1 MKNGTGLDLIADGA
15 SKRNDATFQSLEAER
30 SEEAPS
36 ATPTEGGLEVQPR
49 KRRNLS
55 RSEKLRILRE
65 YEALGSGQKGLFL
78 RQQGIYS
85 SNINAWRK
93 LRDQKY
99 LESAPKRGRKA
110 KEINPLSKE
119 LAETQRQLKKAQN
132 RLELLEKVIEVQKKI
147 SEITGIPLKVIDFDE
162 ID

>member
-1 MKNGTGLDLIADGA
+1 M
-15 SKRNDATFQSLEAER
+15 
-30 SEEAPS
+30 
-36 ATPTEGGLEVQPR
+36 EVQPR

-55 RSEKLRILRE
+55 RAEKLRILRE
-65 YEALGSGQKGLFL
+65 YEALSNGGKGLFL

-110 KEINPLSKE
+110 KEANPLSKE
-119 LAETQRQLKKAQN
+119 LAEAQRLVQKLQRRN
-132 RLELLEKVIEVQKKI
+132 DLLEKVIEVQKKI
-147 SEITGIPLKVIDFDE
+147 SEITGIPLKVIE
-162 ID
+162 IDEND